1 MHVAELWRFPVKS
14 MRGERLETAR
24 LTGDGVE
31 GDRIVHVRG
40 RHNVLTARTRYKLLS
55 LAATTGPD
63 GEPQVDGRPWNDPVT
78 RQAIKDAAGPDA
90 EPVRYTG
97 PERFDVLPLL
107 VATDGAIAEL
117 GHDGRR
123 LRPNLVIGGVPGL
136 AERDW
141 PGKALRI
148 GEVLIGV
155 ESLRGRCV
163 MTTIDPDTGE
173 QDLDVLRR
181 INREF
186 DGRVALNCWV
196 VNGGQLNVGDAVE
209 VVDVELTLPRRGG
222 WVTGVPYQ
230 LAILSRATTLSER

>member
-1 MHVAELWRFPVKS
+1 MRVAELWRFPVKS
-14 MRGERLETAR
+14 LRGERLEVAT
-24 LTGDGVE
+24 LTEDGVA

-40 RHNVLTARTRYKLLS
+40 RHNVLTARTRYRLLS
-55 LAATTGPD
+55 LSGSTGPD
-63 GEPQVDGRPWNDPVT
+63 GEPLIDGRPWNHPLSVA
-78 RQAIKDAAGPDA
+78 AIKDAAGPEA

-107 VATDGAIAEL
+107 VATDGAIEEL

-123 LRPNLVIGGVPGL
+123 LRPNLVIGDVPGL

-141 PGKALRI
+141 PGRALRI
-148 GEVLIGV
+148 GEAIIGV

-173 QDLDVLRR
+173 QNLDVLRR

-196 VNGGQLNVGDAVE
+196 VAPGRISLGDAVE
-209 VVDVELTLPRRGG
+209 VVEMELAQPRRGG

-230 LAILSRATTLSER
+230 PAILS

>member
-1 MHVAELWRFPVKS
+1 MRVAELWRFPVKS
-14 MRGERLETAR
+14 MRGERLQTAR
-24 LTGDGVE
+24 LTENGVD

-40 RHNVLTARTRYKLLS
+40 RHNVLTARTRYRLLGLS
-55 LAATTGPD
+55 ATTGPD
-63 GEPQVDGRPWNDPVT
+63 GEPLVDNRPWDHPLT
-78 RQAIKDAAGPDA
+78 LAAIKRAAGPDA

-123 LRPNLVIGGVPGL
+123 LRPNVVIGDVPGL
-136 AERDW
+136 TERDW

-148 GEVLIGV
+148 GEVIIGV

-173 QDLDVLRR
+173 QNLDVLRR

-196 VNGGQLNVGDAVE
+196 VSGGRLTVGDPVE
-209 VVDVELTLPRRGG
+209 VIEMELTQPRRGG
-222 WVTGVPYQ
+222 WVTGVPYSP
-230 LAILSRATTLSER
+230 ATLS